1 MQDMAFY
8 ASIHSVL
15 EKRWFVAELGFSP
28 CTIIGSGL
36 LRKECGASKFVLDV
50 YKDFG
55 QTVHSTSCAMSDVR
69 VRTVTR
75 IAYVAQNR
83 FGLPCHISYNCR
95 SQARI
100 GLTSFILLYHLII
113 IQYDNNG
120 REQG

>member
-83 FGLPCHISYNCR
+83 FALPCPISR
-95 SQARI
+95 KSHSQART
-100 GLTSFILLYHLII
+100 GLTSFIL
-113 IQYDNNG
+113 
-120 REQG
+120 